1 MPTRNV
7 PSGSGRTAGLAAVA
21 AVLLLLSG
29 CASFTTT
36 IYADEQMRPT
46 LRALASKPGY
56 PLARTLTLKHYYT
69 VGKGSYEQGWFVADG
84 RIIRGKRALDGV
96 QIYAAQP
103 ATRVL
108 FLTSYADDDAV
119 LATILAGADGFLLKD
134 VSGDDLLR
142 AVRKVAGGQSILD
155 GAVTQ
160 RVLAR
165 VKTLSNSA
173 AGKKEDAL
181 SPQEQKVL
189 ALVAEG
195 KTNKEIA
202 NALALSEKTVGN
214 YLSNIFQKLQVTR
227 RAQAAVYYSKRF
239 PQP

>member
-1 MPTRNV
+1 MPLPDEKPIHLLLVDDHEVVRLGLKTLFEEAGCFQVVGEAGTQSAAIAEAGRLAPDLV
-7 PSGSGRTAGLAAVA
+7 LMDVKLPDGSGVEA
-21 AVLLLLSG
+21 
-29 CASFTTT
+29 C
-36 IYADEQMRPT
+36 
-46 LRALASKPGY
+46 RA
-56 PLARTLTLKHYYT
+56 
-69 VGKGSYEQGWFVADG
+69 
-84 RIIRGKRALDGV
+84 IR
-96 QIYAAQP
+96 AAQP

-134 VSGDDLLR
+134 VSGDDLVR
-142 AVRKVAGGQSILD
+142 ALRKVARGQSILD

-165 VKTLSNSA
+165 VKTLSTLTA
-173 AGKKEDAL
+173 ATAGEEKQQAL
-181 SPQEQKVL
+181 SAQEQKVL

-214 YLSNIFQKLQVTR
+214 YLSNI
-227 RAQAAVYYSKRF
+227 
-239 PQP
+239 

>member
-1 MPTRNV
+1 MPLPDQHSIRLLLVDDHEVVRVGLKTLFEEAGGFQVVGEAGTQSAAIAEAGRLTPDV
-7 PSGSGRTAGLAAVA
+7 VLMDVKLPDGSGVEACRTIRAA
-21 AVLLLLSG
+21 
-29 CASFTTT
+29 
-36 IYADEQMRPT
+36 R
-46 LRALASKPGY
+46 
-56 PLARTLTLKHYYT
+56 
-69 VGKGSYEQGWFVADG
+69 
-84 RIIRGKRALDGV
+84 
-96 QIYAAQP
+96 P
-103 ATRVL
+103 ATKVL

-134 VSGDDLLR
+134 VSGDDLIR
-142 AVRKVAGGQSILD
+142 ALRKVAGGQSILD

-165 VKTLSNSA
+165 VKTLSIDTAAA
-173 AGKKEDAL
+173 AGEEKQQTL

-202 NALALSEKTVGN
+202 GALALSEKTVGN

-227 RAQAAVYYSKRF
+227 RAQAAVYYTKRF